1 MDPLTAF
8 SLAGTII
15 QFVDYGTKILRGSKG
30 LYDSASGASVV
41 NDEIETRTKDLLD
54 LVIKLRRP
62 LSLESTSADYAT
74 YTALRELCNGCRKVA
89 DELIARLQRLKVE
102 GQHRAWKSFRQAI
115 KSAWSQKDIDMLCKR
130 LSEFR
135 RSLDTHILSSLRY
148 L

>member
-89 DELIARLQRLKVE
+89 DELIARLQRLK
-102 GQHRAWKSFRQAI
+102 
-115 KSAWSQKDIDMLCKR
+115 DIDMLCKR